1 MGFTQEE
8 NLKQSLDKRKLK
20 IPKNR
25 KLKGIATNALIKE
38 TAEKTGYQEV
48 AVKAVIEK
56 YLELVKEH
64 LLNKESV
71 EFRGMGTIS
80 PFLKKAKK
88 VNSFSPSL
96 RGGDG
101 SVKSIIAPAAF
112 TPKYFPSTI
121 FKNSMKEIP
130 VNINDVENMYL

>member
-38 TAEKTGYQEV
+38 TAEKTGFQETS
-48 AVKAVIEK
+48 VKVVIEK

-71 EFRGMGTIS
+71 EFRGMGIIT
-80 PFLKKAKK
+80 PFLSKAKK

-101 SVKSIIAPAAF
+101 SVRSIITPAAF
-112 TPKYFPSTI
+112 MPKYFPSTI
-121 FKNSMKEIP
+121 FKNSMKETP
-130 VNINDVENMYL
+130 VSIDDVENMYT